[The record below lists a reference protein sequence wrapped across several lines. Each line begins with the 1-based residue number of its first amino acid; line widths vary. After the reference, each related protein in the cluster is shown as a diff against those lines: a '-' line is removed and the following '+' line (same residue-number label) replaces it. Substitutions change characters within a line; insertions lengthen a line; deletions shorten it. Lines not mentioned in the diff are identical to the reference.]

1 MASEI
6 SIPATGVVAGR
17 RERPRGEAGIA
28 WLLLTPWLLG
38 MAVVTAIPMATSLYL
53 SFTDYSLLSTPRWV
67 GLDNYLQLFSDKRF
81 VKSLEVTF
89 RYVFISVPLQLTFAL
104 ILALL
109 LNTGM
114 MGLRFYRSAFY
125 LPSLLGASVAI
136 AILWKQVFGREG
148 LVNGILDVFGIDG
161 ISWIGNP
168 STALYTLVILNVW
181 TFGSPMVIFLA
192 GLKQIPKDLYEAAKL
207 DGANAFFRFTNITL
221 PMLSPII
228 FFNLILQFIGAF
240 QAFTSSYI
248 VSNGSGG
255 PVESTLFYT
264 LYLYQQGFTQFRMG
278 YASALAWVLLLIIA
292 AFTAINFLLARYW
305 VFYGDKR

>member
-1 MASEI
+1 MATLG
-6 SIPATGVVAGR
+6 AMAADKLGR
-17 RERPRGEAGIA
+17 RKRRQRDDTRIA
-28 WLLLTPWLLG
+28 WLMLTPWLLG
-38 MAVVTAIPMATSLYL
+38 LAFITAIPMVASLYL

-67 GLDNYLQLFSDKRF
+67 GLNNYIQLFSDRRF
-81 VKSLEVTF
+81 SKSLDVTS
-89 RYVFISVPLQLTFAL
+89 RYVFISVPLQLLFAL
-104 ILALL
+104 VLALL

-114 MGLRFYRSAFY
+114 RGLRFYRSAFY
-125 LPSLLGASVAI
+125 LPSLLGASVTI
-136 AILWKQVFGREG
+136 AILWKQVFGRDG
-148 LVNGILDVFGIDG
+148 LVNNVLSVFGVDG

-168 STALYTLVILNVW
+168 GTALYTLVILNIW

-207 DGANAFFRFTNITL
+207 DGASAFDRLIHVTL

-292 AFTAINFLLARYW
+292 GFTAINFLLARYW

>member
-1 MASEI
+1 MATI
-6 SIPATGVVAGR
+6 TAVAADKPAPR
-17 RERPRGEAGIA
+17 KRRPRDDSGIA

-38 MAVVTAIPMATSLYL
+38 LAFITAIPMAASLYL
-53 SFTDYSLLSTPRWV
+53 SLTDYSLLSTPRWV
-67 GLDNYLQLFSDKRF
+67 GLDNYVQLFSDRRF
-81 VKSLEVTF
+81 IKSLDVTF
-89 RYVFISVPLQLTFAL
+89 RYVFISVPLQLLFAL
-104 ILALL
+104 VLALL
-109 LNTGM
+109 LNSGM
-114 MGLRFYRSAFY
+114 RGLRFYRSAFY
-125 LPSLLGASVAI
+125 LPSLLGASVTI
-136 AILWKQVFGREG
+136 AILWKQVFGRDG
-148 LVNGILDVFGIDG
+148 LVNSMLSIVGIDG

-168 STALYTLVILNVW
+168 STALYTLVILNIW

-192 GLKQIPKDLYEAAKL
+192 GLKQIPRDLYEAAKL
-207 DGANAFFRFTNITL
+207 DGATPLDRLVNITL

-292 AFTAINFLLARYW
+292 AFTAVNFLLARYW

>member
-1 MASEI
+1 MASMAALTAET
-6 SIPATGVVAGR
+6 PAHPR
-17 RERPRGEAGIA
+17 RRRRDDSRIA

-38 MAVVTAIPMATSLYL
+38 LACITAIPMVASLYL
-53 SFTDYSLLSTPRWV
+53 SFTDYSLLSTPRWI
-67 GLDNYLQLFSDKRF
+67 GLDNYIQLFSDRRF
-81 VKSLEVTF
+81 IKSLEVTF
-89 RYVFISVPLQLTFAL
+89 RYVFISVPLQLLFAL

-109 LNTGM
+109 LNSGM
-114 MGLRFYRSAFY
+114 RGLRFYRSAFY
-125 LPSLLGASVAI
+125 LPSLLGASVTI
-136 AILWKQVFGREG
+136 AILWKQVFGRDG
-148 LVNGILDVFGIDG
+148 LVNSVLSVFGIEG

-168 STALYTLVILNVW
+168 STALYTLVILNIW

-207 DGANAFFRFTNITL
+207 DGANAFDRLIHVTL

-278 YASALAWVLLLIIA
+278 YASALAWVLLVIIA
-292 AFTAINFLLARYW
+292 AFTVINFLLARYW